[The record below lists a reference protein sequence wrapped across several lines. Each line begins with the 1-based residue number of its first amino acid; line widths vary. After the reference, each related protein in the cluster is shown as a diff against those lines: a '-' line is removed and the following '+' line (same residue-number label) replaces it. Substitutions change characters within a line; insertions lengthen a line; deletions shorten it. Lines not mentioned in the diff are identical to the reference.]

1 VPDKTTT
8 VEETP
13 DVFVAHDTVAAGL
26 GGGEGVL
33 AAVPGSGVLPGRG
46 KGLGVTFWVCV
57 AWVTLMILLAVL
69 ASVLP
74 LKGPNVQ
81 DYSSVNIGPAGRHLL
96 GTDDLGRDLLS
107 RVIFG
112 SRVSLVIGF
121 APILI
126 GLVVGGIGG
135 LLAGYRS
142 GAADT
147 VLNAVSFV
155 LLAFPALLAI
165 MVIETFWKPVS
176 LLKLTIMFAFVSA
189 PLLFRVMRA
198 TTLSFAS
205 REFVVAARATGAKTS
220 RILLRELLPNVLP
233 AAVSFALIGVAIAIV
248 LEGSL
253 AFLGLS
259 VGLPTSSLGNIIND
273 GVNSNNLSL
282 NPYIALWPSLYI
294 FLLLTSLN
302 LMADRLRSFFD
313 VREVKL

>member
-1 VPDKTTT
+1 
-8 VEETP
+8 
-13 DVFVAHDTVAAGL
+13 VAGVAMSPSLTGAEGLVAGFAPTGIL
-26 GGGEGVL
+26 
-33 AAVPGSGVLPGRG
+33 SRR
-46 KGLGVTFWVCV
+46 KGLGVVFWVCA
-57 AWVTLMILLAVL
+57 AWVALMVLLAVL

-74 LKGPNVQ
+74 LKAPNFQNYSAVNQGPSFH
-81 DYSSVNIGPAGRHLL
+81 DLL

-121 APILI
+121 APIAI
-126 GLVVGGIGG
+126 ALVVGGVTG

-142 GAADT
+142 GATDN
-147 VLNAVSFV
+147 VLNALSFV

-165 MVIETFWKPVS
+165 MVVELFWEPVS
-176 LLKLTIMFAFVSA
+176 LLKLTVIFSFVAS

-198 TTLSFAS
+198 TTLAFAS

-220 RILLRELLPNVLP
+220 RLLLRELLPNVLP
-233 AAVSFALIGVAIAIV
+233 AAVSFALIGVALAIV

-259 VGLPTSSLGNIIND
+259 IGLPTSSLGNIIND
-273 GVNSNNLSL
+273 GVNNNNLNA
-282 NPYIALWPSLYI
+282 NPFIALWPSLYI
-294 FLLLTSLN
+294 FLMLTALN
-302 LMADRLRSFFD
+302 LMADRLRSYFD

>member
-1 VPDKTTT
+1 VSQASNA
-8 VEETP
+8 
-13 DVFVAHDTVAAGL
+13 FVLLGPAGA
-26 GGGEGVL
+26 GPENL
-33 AAVPGSGVLPGRG
+33 AAALPATGIVSRRNR
-46 KGLGVTFWVCV
+46 LGVVFWVCT
-57 AWVTLMILLAVL
+57 AWVSFLILLAIL

-74 LKGPNVQ
+74 LTAPNFQ
-81 DYSSVNIGPAGRHLL
+81 NYSAVNIGPSLHHLF

-121 APILI
+121 APIAI
-126 GLVVGGIGG
+126 GLVVGGLLG

-142 GAADT
+142 GATDS
-147 VLNAVSFV
+147 VLNALSFV
-155 LLAFPALLAI
+155 ILAFPALLAI
-165 MVIETFWKPVS
+165 MVVELFWQPTQ
-176 LLKLTIMFAFVSA
+176 LLKLTVMFSVVSA

-220 RILLRELLPNVLP
+220 RILLRELLPNVIP
-233 AAVSFALIGVAIAIV
+233 AAVSFALIGVAILIV

-259 VGLPTSSLGNIIND
+259 IGLPTSSLGNIIND
-273 GVNSNNLSL
+273 GVNNNNLNL

-294 FLLLTSLN
+294 FVLLTALN
-302 LMADRLRSFFD
+302 LMADRLRSYFD

>member
-1 VPDKTTT
+1 MP
-8 VEETP
+8 ELP
-13 DVFVAHDTVAAGL
+13 SQVALESDALAPMGIGFSARRQALAARLPATGLLSKKGGL
-26 GGGEGVL
+26 GL
-33 AAVPGSGVLPGRG
+33 
-46 KGLGVTFWVCV
+46 TFWVCA
-57 AWVTLMILLAVL
+57 AWVAIMILLAVL

-74 LKGPNVQ
+74 LKAPNFQNYSAVNQGPSFH
-81 DYSSVNIGPAGRHLL
+81 DLL

-121 APILI
+121 APVVVA
-126 GLVVGGIGG
+126 LVVGGVTG
-135 LLAGYRS
+135 LLAGYRGGS
-142 GAADT
+142 ADN
-147 VLNAVSFV
+147 VLNALSFV

-165 MVIETFWKPVS
+165 MVVELFWEPVS
-176 LLKLTIMFAFVSA
+176 LFKLTVIFSFVAS

-205 REFVVAARATGAKTS
+205 REFVVAARATGAKTG

-259 VGLPTSSLGNIIND
+259 IGLPTSSLGNIIND
-273 GVNSNNLSL
+273 GVNNNNLNA
-282 NPYIALWPSLYI
+282 NPFIALWPSLYI
-294 FLLLTSLN
+294 FLLLTALN

-313 VREVKL
+313 IREVKL

>member
-1 VPDKTTT
+1 VPDGPTSMT
-8 VEETP
+8 
-13 DVFVAHDTVAAGL
+13 AATEAAPTIGTAGR
-26 GGGEGVL
+26 GGVQGL
-33 AAVPGSGVLPGRG
+33 AARLPASGILSKK
-46 KGLGVTFWVCV
+46 KGLGVTFWVCTGWV
-57 AWVTLMILLAVL
+57 ALMILLAVL

-74 LKGPNVQ
+74 LKAPNFQ
-81 DYSSVNIGPAGRHLL
+81 DYSAVNVGPSTHHLL
-96 GTDDLGRDLLS
+96 GTDDLGRDLLA

-126 GLVVGGIGG
+126 GLVVGGILG

-147 VLNAVSFV
+147 ILNAVSFV

-165 MVIETFWKPVS
+165 MVIEAFWKPIS
-176 LLKLTIMFAFVSA
+176 LWKLVLMFAFVAA
-189 PLLFRVMRA
+189 PQLFRVIRA

-205 REFVVAARATGAKTS
+205 REFVVAARATGATTS
-220 RILLRELLPNVLP
+220 RILLRELLPNIVP

-259 VGLPTSSLGNIIND
+259 IALPTSSLGNIIND
-273 GVNSNNLSL
+273 GVNSNNLQL

-294 FLLLTSLN
+294 FLLLTALN
-302 LMADRLRSFFD
+302 LMADRLRSYFD
-313 VREVKL
+313 LREVRL

>member
-1 VPDKTTT
+1 
-8 VEETP
+8 
-13 DVFVAHDTVAAGL
+13 
-26 GGGEGVL
+26 
-33 AAVPGSGVLPGRG
+33 
-46 KGLGVTFWVCV
+46 
-57 AWVTLMILLAVL
+57 
-69 ASVLP
+69 
-74 LKGPNVQ
+74 
-81 DYSSVNIGPAGRHLL
+81 
-96 GTDDLGRDLLS
+96 LS

-121 APILI
+121 APIAI
-126 GLVVGGIGG
+126 GLAIGGLLG

-142 GAADT
+142 GVADT

-176 LLKLTIMFAFVSA
+176 LLKLTVMFAFVSA

-259 VGLPTSSLGNIIND
+259 INLPTSSLGNIIND

-294 FLLLTSLN
+294 FLLLTALN
-302 LMADRLRSFFD
+302 LMADRLRSYFD

>member
-1 VPDKTTT
+1 MP
-8 VEETP
+8 ELP
-13 DVFVAHDTVAAGL
+13 SQVALESDALAPMGIGFSARRQALAARLPATGLLSKKGGL
-26 GGGEGVL
+26 GL
-33 AAVPGSGVLPGRG
+33 
-46 KGLGVTFWVCV
+46 TFWVCA
-57 AWVTLMILLAVL
+57 AWVAIMILLAVL

-74 LKGPNVQ
+74 LKAPNFQNYSAVNQGPSFH
-81 DYSSVNIGPAGRHLL
+81 DLL

-121 APILI
+121 APVVVA
-126 GLVVGGIGG
+126 LVVGGVTG
-135 LLAGYRS
+135 LLAGYRGGS
-142 GAADT
+142 ADN
-147 VLNAVSFV
+147 VLNALSFV

-165 MVIETFWKPVS
+165 MVVELFWEPVS
-176 LLKLTIMFAFVSA
+176 LFKLTVIFSFVAS

-205 REFVVAARATGAKTS
+205 REFVVAARATGAKTG

-233 AAVSFALIGVAIAIV
+233 AAVSFALIGVAITIV

-259 VGLPTSSLGNIIND
+259 IGLPTSSLGNIIND
-273 GVNSNNLSL
+273 GVNNNNLNA
-282 NPYIALWPSLYI
+282 NPFIALWPSLYI
-294 FLLLTSLN
+294 FLLLTALN

-313 VREVKL
+313 IREVKL

>member
-1 VPDKTTT
+1 MPDLPSQVALESDSFSSADTTT
-8 VEETP
+8 P
-13 DVFVAHDTVAAGL
+13 LGAKAQALASGL
-26 GGGEGVL
+26 P
-33 AAVPGSGVLPGRG
+33 ASGFTSKKG
-46 KGLGVTFWVCV
+46 GLGVTFWVCV
-57 AWVTLMILLAVL
+57 AWVALMALLAVL

-74 LKGPNVQ
+74 LKAPNAQ
-81 DYSSVNIGPAGRHLL
+81 DYSSVNIGPAAHHLL
-96 GTDDLGRDLLS
+96 GTDELGRDLLS

-121 APILI
+121 APIAI
-126 GLVVGGIGG
+126 GLAIGGLLG

-142 GAADT
+142 GVADT

-176 LLKLTIMFAFVSA
+176 LLKLTVMFAFVSA

-259 VGLPTSSLGNIIND
+259 INLPTSSLGNIIND

-294 FLLLTSLN
+294 FLLLTALN
-302 LMADRLRSFFD
+302 LMADRLRSYFD